1 MEDIIIMSDYYKSI
15 RKKIL
20 EDYKMFGW
28 EEKSSYYG
36 SLFVMIVCIIYII
49 LAVDKQ
55 NSANIPIIL
64 TMIIISGVCYFYS
77 KRCKKNHEKMKLKAI
92 EKMLDSPDTNIEIIN
107 ELINELEKYINKTRI
122 FATWATGVFLT
133 LLVLIIGGVFNL
145 LVKFFDIFIK
155 ELPEKEVSTFLTD
168 ISGITQQD
176 VMLRICDLLASLG
189 LVIYLFYLVSLIFT
203 FNKKQILLFVYDV
216 RYEMLKNTK
225 QETDS
230 NKNII

>member
-1 MEDIIIMSDYYKSI
+1 
-15 RKKIL
+15 
-20 EDYKMFGW
+20 MFGW

-107 ELINELEKYINKTRI
+107 ELLNELEKYINKTRI
-122 FATWATGVFLT
+122 FATWATGVFVT

-203 FNKKQILLFVYDV
+203 FNKKQIL
-216 RYEMLKNTK
+216 
-225 QETDS
+225 
-230 NKNII
+230 

>member
-1 MEDIIIMSDYYKSI
+1 
-15 RKKIL
+15 
-20 EDYKMFGW
+20 MFGW

-64 TMIIISGVCYFYS
+64 TMIIISGVRYFYS

-107 ELINELEKYINKTRI
+107 ELLNELEKYINKTRI
-122 FATWATGVFLT
+122 FATWATGVFVT
-133 LLVLIIGGVFNL
+133 LLVLIIGVVFNL

>member
-1 MEDIIIMSDYYKSI
+1 
-15 RKKIL
+15 
-20 EDYKMFGW
+20 
-28 EEKSSYYG
+28 
-36 SLFVMIVCIIYII
+36 
-49 LAVDKQ
+49 
-55 NSANIPIIL
+55 
-64 TMIIISGVCYFYS
+64 
-77 KRCKKNHEKMKLKAI
+77 MKLKAI
-92 EKMLDSPDTNIEIIN
+92 EKMLDSPDTNIKIIN

-122 FATWATGVFLT
+122 FATWATGVFVT

>member
-1 MEDIIIMSDYYKSI
+1 M
-15 RKKIL
+15 
-20 EDYKMFGW
+20 
-28 EEKSSYYG
+28 
-36 SLFVMIVCIIYII
+36 
-49 LAVDKQ
+49 
-55 NSANIPIIL
+55 
-64 TMIIISGVCYFYS
+64 
-77 KRCKKNHEKMKLKAI
+77 
-92 EKMLDSPDTNIEIIN
+92 
-107 ELINELEKYINKTRI
+107 
-122 FATWATGVFLT
+122 
-133 LLVLIIGGVFNL
+133 LVLIIGGVFNL

-203 FNKKQILLFVYDV
+203 FNKKQILFFVYDV

>member
-1 MEDIIIMSDYYKSI
+1 
-15 RKKIL
+15 
-20 EDYKMFGW
+20 MFGW

-64 TMIIISGVCYFYS
+64 TMIIISGVRYFYS

-107 ELINELEKYINKTRI
+107 ELLNELEKYINKTRI
-122 FATWATGVFLT
+122 FATCATVVFVT
-133 LLVLIIGGVFNL
+133 LLVLIIGVVFNL